1 MSEEQGYSGKALECL
16 KKNNAKVG
24 DSIKI
29 TAGLQTYSGIL
40 MPRYESGDDK
50 HLVLKL
56 GNGYNVS
63 IVVSDIQKIQIL
75 SSPEAKPKQS
85 EERKEDLVEKM
96 RIRAG
101 VPSPKIKIL
110 WTGGTITSSVD
121 YKTGGVTPK
130 ENSYDIY
137 EEAPE
142 LKNLFDGDGEYLAG
156 LKPNIDTEV
165 LFTEF
170 SENLQPDHWIKI
182 AEKLDSLA
190 DSDYKGILVAH
201 GTDTMHYTSSFLSFA
216 LAGFPIPVALVGSQ
230 RSPDR
235 ASSDATQ
242 NLIAASKF
250 LVESNT
256 KGIFLVMHHN
266 DNDQTVACHL
276 GTRVRKN
283 HTSKRGAFETMGGDP
298 AFIIAEGKIKK
309 NMQDDFFKDE
319 KYNPRMKIGT
329 KVSLVKYHPGYDPK
343 LIENLIQ
350 TGCKAIIFEGT
361 GLGHV
366 GRTMYDVVKNAKEN
380 DLFLGMTS
388 QCIDGRVRMTVYES
402 GRDLL
407 ELGITPLE
415 NMTPETSLVKAMWAL
430 GNSNDV
436 DEMKSLMLKNIASEF

>member
-1 MSEEQGYSGKALECL
+1 MSDTKGYSGNALDCL
-16 KKNNAKVG
+16 KKYSTKVG

-29 TAGLQTYSGIL
+29 IADLTYSGIL

-50 HLVLKL
+50 HLVVKL
-56 GNGYNVS
+56 GSGYNVG
-63 IVVSDIQKIQIL
+63 INVDEIQQIQVI
-75 SSPEAKPKQS
+75 SSSEVKPRQGQ
-85 EERKEDLVEKM
+85 ERKEDSNL
-96 RIRAG
+96 
-101 VPSPKIKIL
+101 PKIL
-110 WTGGTITSSVD
+110 LLSTGGTIASKVD
-121 YKTGGVTPK
+121 YRTGAVTPALSASDL
-130 ENSYDIY
+130 N
-137 EEAPE
+137 EAVPE
-142 LKNLFDGDGEYLAG
+142 LGKIA
-156 LKPNIDTEV
+156 NIDAEV
-165 LFTEF
+165 LFSEY
-170 SENLQPDHWIKI
+170 SENLQPDHWTKI

-190 DSDYKGILVAH
+190 DSDYKGILIAH

-230 RSPDR
+230 RSSDR
-235 ASSDATQ
+235 PSSDAAI
-242 NLIAASKF
+242 NLVAAAKF

-256 KGIFLVMHHN
+256 RGVFLVMHHN
-266 DNDQTVACHL
+266 DNDQTVACHA

-298 AFIIAEGKIKK
+298 AFIVTPTLEIQK
-309 NMQDDFFKDE
+309 NVQDEFFKDT
-319 KYNPRMKIGT
+319 KYNPRMKIDT

-366 GRTMYDVVKNAKEN
+366 GRIMYDVVKNAKEN

-407 ELGITPLE
+407 DLGITPLE

-430 GNSNDV
+430 GNSKDI
-436 DEMKSLMLKNIASEF
+436 DEMKSLMLENIASEF

>member
-1 MSEEQGYSGKALECL
+1 MSDDEGYSGKALECL
-16 KKNNAKVG
+16 KKNSAKVG

-29 TAGLQTYSGIL
+29 IADLTYSGIL
-40 MPRYESGDDK
+40 MPRYESGDDM
-50 HLVLKL
+50 HLVVKL
-56 GNGYNVS
+56 GSGYNAG
-63 IVVSDIQKIQIL
+63 INIDDIQNIEIV
-75 SSPEAKPKQS
+75 SSSELKHEQN
-85 EERKEDLVEKM
+85 EERKEDPEL
-96 RIRAG
+96 
-101 VPSPKIKIL
+101 PKIL
-110 WTGGTITSSVD
+110 LLSTGGTIASKVD
-121 YKTGGVTPK
+121 YRTGAVTPALTA
-130 ENSYDIY
+130 SDIN
-137 EEAPE
+137 EAVPE
-142 LKNLFDGDGEYLAG
+142 LGKIA
-156 LKPNIDTEV
+156 NIDAEV
-165 LFTEF
+165 LFSEY
-170 SENLQPDHWIKI
+170 SENLQPDHWTKI

-190 DSDYKGILVAH
+190 DSDYKGILIAH

-230 RSPDR
+230 RSSDR
-235 ASSDATQ
+235 PSSDAAI

-266 DNDQTVACHL
+266 DNDQTVACHV

-283 HTSKRGAFETMGGDP
+283 HTSKRGAFETMGGHP
-298 AFIIAEGKIKK
+298 AFIIAEEKIKK
-309 NMQDDFFKDE
+309 NMQDDFFKNS
-319 KYNPRMKIGT
+319 KYTPRMNIDT
-329 KVSLVKYHPGYDPK
+329 KVSLVKYHPGYDPE
-343 LIENLIQ
+343 LIENMIQ

-407 ELGITPLE
+407 DLGITPLE

-430 GNSNDV
+430 GNSKNT
-436 DEMKSLMLKNIASEF
+436 DEMKSLMLENIASEF

>member
-1 MSEEQGYSGKALECL
+1 MSEDQGYSGKALECL

-29 TAGLQTYSGIL
+29 TADLTYSGIL
-40 MPRYESGDDK
+40 MPRYESGDDM
-50 HLVLKL
+50 HLVVKL
-56 GNGYNVS
+56 GSGYNAG
-63 IVVSDIQKIQIL
+63 INIDDIQNIEIV
-75 SSPEAKPKQS
+75 SSSELKHEQN
-85 EERKEDLVEKM
+85 EERKEDPEL
-96 RIRAG
+96 
-101 VPSPKIKIL
+101 PKIL
-110 WTGGTITSSVD
+110 LLSTGGTIASKVD
-121 YKTGGVTPK
+121 YRTGAVTPALTA
-130 ENSYDIY
+130 SDIN
-137 EEAPE
+137 EAVPE
-142 LKNLFDGDGEYLAG
+142 LGKIA
-156 LKPNIDTEV
+156 NIDAEV
-165 LFTEF
+165 LFSEY
-170 SENLQPDHWIKI
+170 SENLQPDHWTKI

-190 DSDYKGILVAH
+190 DSDYKGILIAH

-230 RSPDR
+230 RSSDR
-235 ASSDATQ
+235 PSSDAAI

-266 DNDQTVACHL
+266 DNDQTVACHA

-283 HTSKRGAFETMGGDP
+283 HTSKRGAFETMGGNP

-309 NMQDDFFKDE
+309 NIQDDFFKNE
-319 KYNPRMKIGT
+319 KYNPRMKIDT
-329 KVSLVKYHPGYDPK
+329 KVSLVKYHPGYDPQ

-407 ELGITPLE
+407 DLGITPLE

-430 GNSNDV
+430 GNSKDA
-436 DEMKSLMLKNIASEF
+436 DGMKSLMLENIASEF

>member
-1 MSEEQGYSGKALECL
+1 MSADQGYSGKALDCL
-16 KKNNAKVG
+16 KKNNVKVG

-29 TAGLQTYSGIL
+29 TAELTYSGIL

-50 HLVLKL
+50 HLVVKL
-56 GNGYNVS
+56 GSGYNAGINV
-63 IVVSDIQKIQIL
+63 DKIKKMQVI
-75 SSPEAKPKQS
+75 SSSEVKPEQS
-85 EERKEDLVEKM
+85 QERKEDPDL
-96 RIRAG
+96 
-101 VPSPKIKIL
+101 PKIL
-110 WTGGTITSSVD
+110 LLTTGGTIASKVD
-121 YKTGGVTPK
+121 YRTGAVTPVLTASDLN
-130 ENSYDIY
+130 EQV
-137 EEAPE
+137 PE
-142 LKNLFDGDGEYLAG
+142 LGKIA
-156 LKPNIDTEV
+156 NIDTEV
-165 LFTEF
+165 LFSEY
-170 SENLQPDHWIKI
+170 SENLQPDHWTQI

-190 DSDYKGILVAH
+190 DSDYKGILIAH

-216 LAGFPIPVALVGSQ
+216 LAGFPIPIALVGSQ
-230 RSPDR
+230 RSSDR
-235 ASSDATQ
+235 PSSDAAI

-256 KGIFLVMHHN
+256 RGIFLVMHHN
-266 DNDQTVACHL
+266 NDDQTVACHV

-283 HTSKRGAFETMGGDP
+283 HTSKRGAFETMGGHP

-309 NMQDDFFKDE
+309 NIQDEFFKDT
-319 KYNPRMKIGT
+319 KYNPKMKIDT
-329 KVSLVKYHPGYDPK
+329 KVALVKYHPGYDPK

-366 GRTMYDVVKNAKEN
+366 GRTMYDVVKKAKEN

-430 GNSNDV
+430 GNSKNT
-436 DEMKSLMLKNIASEF
+436 DEMKSLMLENIASEF